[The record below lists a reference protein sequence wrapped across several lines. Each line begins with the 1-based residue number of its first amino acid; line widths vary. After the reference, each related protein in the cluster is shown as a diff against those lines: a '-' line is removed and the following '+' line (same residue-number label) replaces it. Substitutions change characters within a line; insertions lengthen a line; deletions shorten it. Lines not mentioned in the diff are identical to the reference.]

1 MTVMLKPIFV
11 KAKLTGKRQSKHF
24 RFVLYQRKVQIKDQM
39 FPHIKVQEKE
49 ETIDLQLV
57 ESLNNE
63 NDAVKTIVRHS
74 IALSENSEI
83 DTDMHFCI
91 SLVSSLKALNPKE
104 NSLTRVKIQ
113 KVLFE
118 IEFGENLD

>member
-1 MTVMLKPIFV
+1 MLKPIFV
-11 KAKLTGKRQSKHF
+11 KVKLTGKRQSKHF

-63 NDAVKTIVRHS
+63 NDALKQ
-74 IALSENSEI
+74 
-83 DTDMHFCI
+83 
-91 SLVSSLKALNPKE
+91 SLG
-104 NSLTRVKIQ
+104 RV
-113 KVLFE
+113 L
-118 IEFGENLD
+118 L